1 MYSYKKILSRM
12 NALLRRLLYY
22 KTILQRQVDATE
34 EDKVEGSDLD
44 FTQGYH
50 VSSFAGVS

>member
-1 MYSYKKILSRM
+1 M
-12 NALLRRLLYY
+12 LLQIEPKTAHD